1 MLTVYGTDLKNRTG
15 SSNSF
20 AMSTVLMP
28 IDGHLGKTTR
38 SSVFVSKSYCEASE
52 IGLECRQYVLF
63 DNFKRKLLN
72 YFVGLTVYFYC
83 CQRRPY
89 WSDHWRPYR
98 RFQWCHKKE
107 GETYSFDKKAFNE
120 NCYNNK
126 VLL

>member
-28 IDGHLGKTTR
+28 IDGHLGKSTR
-38 SSVFVSKSYCEASE
+38 SSVK
-52 IGLECRQYVLF
+52 G
-63 DNFKRKLLN
+63 K
-72 YFVGLTVYFYC
+72 
-83 CQRRPY
+83 
-89 WSDHWRPYR
+89 
-98 RFQWCHKKE
+98 
-107 GETYSFDKKAFNE
+107 TYSFDKKAFNE